1 MSAMWRKAAA
11 LAVAGFLLNVTS
23 ANALNLAWVHA
34 NAAAQSEQRVK
45 AGFDAWLK
53 ETGKDW
59 NVSLLDS
66 GGSGERTASNLQDAA
81 SRGVDAIIITMADLR
96 ASRAAIDA
104 AIDAKIP
111 IITVD
116 SGYIPGVLVDVTT
129 NNWAMSSDVSP
140 YLLNELGGKG
150 SIIFLRMAEHHG
162 TRKRGDVMETIL
174 KEYPDV
180 KVLAEH
186 NIDYTAFFEDTT
198 STMQDYAS
206 RFGDEIN
213 AVWAPWDEPAQ
224 AAINVLQAAGL
235 KTVKVIGNRRPSQ
248 CNSRS
253 LQAGRSDDCH
263 SQSALREDGGLR
275 PASGS
280 RRSSSRK
287 KTRPRSYRRRR
298 STWMPRWSPSRTA
311 RTSSRSDPKGP
322 APSCG
327 AGSHPSWVP
336 QRRSRCAESGNGSE
350 NQGKRVPG

>member
-1 MSAMWRKAAA
+1 MWRKAA
-11 LAVAGFLLNVTS
+11 LAAAAGFLLS
-23 ANALNLAWVHA
+23 AVSASAMNLAWVHA

-96 ASRAAIDA
+96 ASRAALDA
-104 AIDAKIP
+104 AIKANIP
-111 IITVD
+111 VITVD
-116 SGYIPGVLVDVTT
+116 SGYIPGVLVDITT

-150 SIIFLRMAEHHG
+150 NIIFLRMAEHHG

-206 RFGDEIN
+206 RFGEEIN

-224 AAINVLQAAGL
+224 AAINVLQGAGL
-235 KTVKVIGNRRPSQ
+235 KNVKVIGIDGHPNAVAEVCKEGSLMIATVSQ
-248 CNSRS
+248 PFEKMGA
-253 LQAGRSDDCH
+253 QAGEWIE
-263 SQSALREDGGLR
+263 QIVEKKED
-275 PASGS
+275 PAKVIPS
-280 RRSSSRK
+280 
-287 KTRPRSYRRRR
+287 KTVY
-298 STWMPRWSPSRTA
+298 M
-311 RTSSRSDPKGP
+311 D
-322 APSCG
+322 APL
-327 AGSHPSWVP
+327 VTK
-336 QRRSRCAESGNGSE
+336 QNCAEFLP
-350 NQGKRVPG
+350 K

>member
-1 MSAMWRKAAA
+1 MHINWRRAAI
-11 LAVAGFLLNVTS
+11 LAAAGFLLSAAS
-23 ANALNLAWVHA
+23 ANALDLAWVHS

-53 ETGKDW
+53 DVGKDW
-59 NVSLLDS
+59 SVSLLDS
-66 GGSGERTASNLQDAA
+66 GGSGERTASNVQDAA

-104 AIDAKIP
+104 AVAANIP

-116 SGYIPGVLVDVTT
+116 SGYITGVLVDVTT

-150 SIIFLRMAEHHG
+150 NLIFLRMAEHHG
-162 TRKRGDVMETIL
+162 TRKRGDIMETIL

-206 RFGDEIN
+206 RFGDQIN

-224 AAINVLQAAGL
+224 AAVNVLQAAGL
-235 KTVKVIGNRRPSQ
+235 KNVKVIGIDGHPNAIAEVCKPDGLMIATVSQ
-248 CNSRS
+248 PFEKMGA
-253 LQAGRSDDCH
+253 QAGEWIERIVEKK
-263 SQSALREDGGLR
+263 ED
-275 PASGS
+275 PATVIPS
-280 RRSSSRK
+280 
-287 KTRPRSYRRRR
+287 KTVYMDAPLV
-298 STWMPRWSPSRTA
+298 TKQNCK
-311 RTSSRSDPKGP
+311 DFLPK
-322 APSCG
+322 
-327 AGSHPSWVP
+327 
-336 QRRSRCAESGNGSE
+336 
-350 NQGKRVPG
+350 

>member
-1 MSAMWRKAAA
+1 MSGMWRKAA
-11 LAVAGFLLNVTS
+11 LAAAAGFLLS
-23 ANALNLAWVHA
+23 AVSASAMNLAWVHA

-96 ASRAAIDA
+96 ASRAALDA
-104 AIDAKIP
+104 AIKANIP
-111 IITVD
+111 VITVD
-116 SGYIPGVLVDVTT
+116 SGYIPGVLVDITT

-150 SIIFLRMAEHHG
+150 NIIFLRMAEHHG

-206 RFGDEIN
+206 RFGEEIN

-224 AAINVLQAAGL
+224 AAINVLQGAGL
-235 KTVKVIGNRRPSQ
+235 KNVKVIGIDGHPNAVAEVCKPDSLMIATVSQ
-248 CNSRS
+248 PFEKMGA
-253 LQAGRSDDCH
+253 QAGEWIE
-263 SQSALREDGGLR
+263 QIVEKKED
-275 PASGS
+275 PAKVIPS
-280 RRSSSRK
+280 
-287 KTRPRSYRRRR
+287 KTVYMDAPLV
-298 STWMPRWSPSRTA
+298 TKQNCK
-311 RTSSRSDPKGP
+311 DFLPK
-322 APSCG
+322 
-327 AGSHPSWVP
+327 
-336 QRRSRCAESGNGSE
+336 
-350 NQGKRVPG
+350 